1 MISAA
6 ELAKKEFIGIDL
18 PEPYLT
24 VLGKL
29 PKNFSMA
36 IWGPAGSGKSTVAV
50 DFAKVLVESLGKGIY
65 CSSEEGAGPSMQNK
79 IKRLKADHKDLFV
92 MDFDGMEDLKSAI
105 KYSGAKFCI
114 FDSASMSHIK
124 VADMESIHDF
134 CKDNGIAFL
143 YILHATKAG
152 DFKGNTYL
160 IHMPDTVLKVQDGI
174 AKTEKNR
181 FAETPQE
188 FDVRFEAEDRENPMN
203 RDSDESWYIEY
214 LDSKNKFRPSIKTF
228 SGNDSYE
235 KAVEWGKKN
244 LPNFNMDMVRL
255 HRNNGYRPNPLDSE
269 FYGIDFIE
277 SEFQEELRENKA
289 PSPDEL
295 YETITE
301 QILKL
306 MESGKELPWQ
316 KPWNSKRNFPH
327 SLPTNFVSKKA
338 YRGINR
344 LLLMFTRIVKNDE
357 GKKVRVL
364 GGFDHPYYLTTKQI
378 DKLGGRIKEGAVGQ
392 YAFYFNV
399 LYSYAQDDPELD
411 YSTTDKNKFI
421 AWAEQ
426 NWNQISIDEIEGK
439 TPKEFAENNVY
450 PLLRYYNIFNGSDI
464 EGIDFGELPAPKEL
478 PESER
483 LKAGELIVENYPNP
497 PEIEFGGDQ
506 PAYYPK
512 QDKIKMTEFKQ
523 FKDAQKYYSVFFHE
537 LSHSTGHSSRLDRG
551 NDTRVRDGSDEDKKA
566 YKFEELIAEMSAA
579 FLCAEAG
586 ILFHT
591 RDMTAAYLK
600 GYKEALAEY
609 MEDDDRFF
617 FRATS
622 RAQAAT
628 DYILDRDENDVP
640 AYRKDLNLELSETES
655 ESESDIKVISDKNGI
670 KVLANTDENRVQ
682 IFFDDKP
689 GEEIRDLLKANNF
702 RWAPSKKA
710 WQRKLT
716 INARAAA
723 EAMLPT
729 LHKQDGN
736 TKSSTQNQKEGSLT
750 QAEREVYNELL
761 PLYQKKALSEQGFK
775 ALKNALENVSS
786 QYQDIP
792 NLYEQDGKGK
802 EATIYLHA
810 FNGASDWYI
819 TELDKE
825 TKEAFGFTVLDQD
838 WPNAELGYISLNELF
853 GQQDYKP
860 GKSPE
865 LDLYWNTK
873 TINDVIEAKKPSSP
887 EETDT
892 FDPTEIAIDM
902 ADYLLW
908 QKGKQVKYDPELV
921 INNFFNTKEKTD
933 YLAGLPVYKERKES
947 PEVYKAYKKNFD
959 SVTSEKVIEIVKA
972 KIKDQKAGE
981 AALDE
986 NSEGATVDIYFK
998 TDKPVTGR
1006 YDIIE
1011 AKNLIPSHNKDC
1023 SQNSKHLISKAQPRD
1038 RSGEDLCNQSKLM
1051 AQKLNPDLI
1060 TVGNKAFD
1068 GAPVTLPDGQVI
1080 QGNGRSIALKIAYD
1094 EFEKQADKYRNYLLK
1109 NATKFGLTRKYVDGF
1124 SQPVLVRKVD
1134 VSESEAVKLG
1144 NIVDTSQA
1152 KMNRLDQAK
1161 AYIRQLDEQ
1170 KRQIIGRIIN
1180 SSTGETLGEIIDDK
1194 GLMILDQLK
1203 DLDRT
1208 GLVQNNALTSDGK
1221 DFLKQLFAGLV
1232 FDSDENKNALKHFA
1246 KLLHNTKAGIE
1257 RSYGFIIPFIGTER
1271 DIAPTLQKSIEIVQ
1285 AIQNNEAIDTIP
1297 DFLAQGD
1304 AFTGINRDRFT
1315 KKEVQLAEFLLPQ
1328 STQKA
1333 IKEAFQVYY
1342 FKNIGRNDLLNP
1354 VEKVSPEEAF
1364 QEAFVEQVR
1373 INPPEDLVKLYTP
1386 AAFKKGDIVRDY
1398 YDNVKY
1404 EMTSKRKGTY
1414 YFKNLKT
1421 GKREKFRKS
1430 DKRFLRNRDVT
1441 PTIPLFRDNPEP
1453 LAFMGIT
1460 EKVTIED
1467 GKRTKEL
1474 EGKFP
1479 TFLAGD
1485 KLYIMPKYRVKKVR
1499 NKVDSEEAIE
1509 AFEEFNNYNAS
1520 DLDYK
1525 IDFPED
1531 KAVSVGTALKIW
1543 YASDKVIQEGDRKG
1557 KINHYVHDFDAG
1569 KRPAVVKGD
1578 VLIIG
1583 NVDWD
1588 ARGLLN

>member
-6 ELAKKEFIGIDL
+6 DLAKKKFTGIDL
-18 PEPYLT
+18 PEPYST

-29 PKNFSMA
+29 PKNFSLA

-50 DFAKVLVESLGKGIY
+50 DLAKILVESLGKGIY

-92 MDFDGMEDLKSAI
+92 MDFEGMEDLKSAI

-124 VADMESIHDF
+124 VADMENIHDF
-134 CKDNGIAFL
+134 CKDSEVAFL

-188 FDVRFEAEDRENPMN
+188 FEVRFEVDERENPLN
-203 RDSDESWYIEY
+203 HDSDESWYIEY

-228 SGNDSYE
+228 SGKDSYE

-244 LPNFNMDMVRL
+244 LPNFNIDMVRL
-255 HRNNGYRPNPLDSE
+255 HRENGYRPNPLDSE

-277 SEFQEELRENKA
+277 SEFQEDLRENKA

-301 QILKL
+301 QILEL

-327 SLPTNFVSKKA
+327 SLPTNFISKKA

-378 DKLGGRIKEGAVGQ
+378 DTLGGRIKEGAVGQ

-399 LYSYAQDDPELD
+399 LYAYDQEDPELD
-411 YSTTDKNKFI
+411 YSTTDENKFI
-421 AWAEQ
+421 KWAEQ
-426 NWNQISIDEIEGK
+426 NWNQISIDEISGS
-439 TPKEFAENNVY
+439 TPKEFAEKHTY

-483 LKAGELIVENYPNP
+483 IKTGELIVENYPNP

-523 FKDAQKYYSVFFHE
+523 FKDGQKYYSVFFHE

-566 YKFEELIAEMSAA
+566 YKFEELVAEMSAA

-591 RDMTAAYLK
+591 REMTAAYLK
-600 GYKEALAEY
+600 GYKNALAEY

-628 DYILDRDENDVP
+628 DYILDRDENGVP
-640 AYRKDLNLELSETES
+640 AYRKDLNIEKAETEAETES
-655 ESESDIKVISDKNGI
+655 KSETDIEVISDNNGI
-670 KVLANTDENRVQ
+670 TVLANSEENRVQ
-682 IFFDDKP
+682 ILFDSKP
-689 GEEIRDLLKANNF
+689 SEEIRDLLKANNF

-716 INARAAA
+716 ENARIAA
-723 EAMLPT
+723 EAMLPA
-729 LHKQDGN
+729 LHNQDGN
-736 TKSSTQNQKEGSLT
+736 SKSEGQSQKDNSLT

-761 PLYQKKALSEQGFK
+761 PFYQKKALSDQGFK
-775 ALKNALENVSS
+775 ALKSALEKVSK
-786 QYQDIP
+786 QYQEVP
-792 NLYEQDGKGK
+792 ELYAQDGKGK
-802 EATIYLHA
+802 DATIYLHA

-838 WPNAELGYISLNELF
+838 WPNAELGYMSLDELF
-853 GQQDYKP
+853 GQEDYKP

-865 LDLYWNTK
+865 LDLYWDTK
-873 TINDVIEAKKPSSP
+873 TINEVIG
-887 EETDT
+887 D
-892 FDPTEIAIDM
+892 
-902 ADYLLW
+902 
-908 QKGKQVKYDPELV
+908 
-921 INNFFNTKEKTD
+921 
-933 YLAGLPVYKERKES
+933 R
-947 PEVYKAYKKNFD
+947 
-959 SVTSEKVIEIVKA
+959 
-972 KIKDQKAGE
+972 KAGE
-981 AALDE
+981 AADQLTK
-986 NSEGATVDIYFK
+986 GGYQVDIYFK
-998 TDKPVTGR
+998 TDKPVKGQ

-1011 AKNLIPSHNKDC
+1011 ARDLIPSHNKDC

-1038 RSGEDLCNQSKLM
+1038 RSGADLCNQSKLM

-1068 GAPVTLPDGQVI
+1068 GAPVTLSDGQVI

-1094 EFEKQADKYRNYLLK
+1094 EFEKQANKYRNYLLK
-1109 NATKFGLTRKYVDGF
+1109 NAENFGLSREYVDRF
-1124 SQPVLVRKVD
+1124 SQPVLIRKVF
-1134 VSESEAVKLG
+1134 VSEDEAIKLG

-1180 SSTGETLGEIIDDK
+1180 SSRGETLGEILDDK

-1208 GLVQNNALTSDGK
+1208 GLVENNALTGDGK

-1232 FDSDENKNALKHFA
+1232 FDSDKNKDALKHFA

-1257 RSYGFIIPFIGTER
+1257 RSYGFIIPFIGTDR
-1271 DIAPTLQKSIEIVQ
+1271 DIAPVLQKSIEIVQ
-1285 AIQNNEAIDTIP
+1285 AIQNSDAIDTIP

-1304 AFTGINRDRFT
+1304 AFTGINRDRFSE
-1315 KKEVQLAEFLLPQ
+1315 KEVQLAEFLLPQ
-1328 STQKA
+1328 STQIA
-1333 IKEAFQVYY
+1333 IKRAFQVYY
-1342 FKNIGRNDLLNP
+1342 FKSIGRNDLLNP
-1354 VEKVSPEEAF
+1354 IEKVSPEQAF
-1364 QEAFVEQVR
+1364 KDAFVDQVR
-1373 INPPEDLVKLYTP
+1373 INPPFIRITATGLSKTDKEKLKELGVGIQQSGPGYYLTFDSKIKDKVNKYLDKQDRVRTNPPEELIKLYTP
-1386 AAFKKGDIVRDY
+1386 ADFKKGDIVRDY
-1398 YDNVKY
+1398 YDNEKY

-1414 YFKNLKT
+1414 YFKNVNT

-1441 PTIPLFRDNPEP
+1441 PTLSLFRENPDP

-1460 EKVTIED
+1460 EKVTISSAN
-1467 GKRTKEL
+1467 GMKEL

-1479 TFLAGD
+1479 TFLAGN
-1485 KLYIMPKYRVKKVR
+1485 KLYIMPKSRVKKVKNMVNDR
-1499 NKVDSEEAIE
+1499 KAVQ
-1509 AFEEFNNYNAS
+1509 AFEEFNNYAAS
-1520 DLDYK
+1520 DVDYK

-1531 KAVSVGTALKIW
+1531 KSVPVGTAAKIW

-1557 KINHYVHDFDAG
+1557 KVNHYVHEFDAG

-1583 NVDWD
+1583 NIEWD